1 MQYRK
6 LGTTGLEVSNLCLG
20 TMAFGRWIDEK
31 RRQLFYIAPLTTEL
45 TSLTQPTITEKGR
58 MKSLDMAQGNLKK

>member
-6 LGTTGLEVSNLCLG
+6 LGKTGLEVSNLCLG

-31 RRQLFYIAPLTTEL
+31 AYMRFLL
-45 TSLTQPTITEKGR
+45 SSK
-58 MKSLDMAQGNLKK
+58 

>member
-6 LGTTGLEVSNLCLG
+6 LGETGLEVSNLCLG

-31 RRQLFYIAPLTTEL
+31 ASAAILHSAIENGINFIDTANYYG
-45 TSLTQPTITEKGR
+45 KG
-58 MKSLDMAQGNLKK
+58 